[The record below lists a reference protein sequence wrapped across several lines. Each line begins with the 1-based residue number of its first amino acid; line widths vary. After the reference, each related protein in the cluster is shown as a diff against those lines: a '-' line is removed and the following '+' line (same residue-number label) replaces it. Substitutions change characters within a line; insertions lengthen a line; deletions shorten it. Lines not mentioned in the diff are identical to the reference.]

1 MERHYD
7 EYQLTIRY
15 RIAFRAL
22 LLLQAVALLLP
33 PSLYFFTASVR
44 RGAYLSRRERHPL
57 GAALFFL
64 ADGAVLAAVA
74 ALRLAAGEAIAR
86 AGQLTGAGALLPLPG
101 RGPSLAAPAREGAGR
116 RVTVLLR
123 AFPNSSYKKRRAISG
138 KIRKPPARF
147 AGEISSFRRGARSRP
162 GDARRPGR
170 PGALPCRSGCG
181 RSWSRST
188 CTRRRGQR
196 PCPPPGS

>member
-22 LLLQAVALLLP
+22 LLTLALILANGLVNTFHPWAPPLLQAVALLLP

-74 ALRLAAGEAIAR
+74 AMRLAAGEAIAR
-86 AGQLTGAGALLPLPG
+86 AGQLTEAALPLV
-101 RGPSLAAPAREGAGR
+101 LALFFLYLGA
-116 RVTVLLR
+116 VLLWQLRRER
-123 AFPNSSYKKRRAISG
+123 AQD
-138 KIRKPPARF
+138 
-147 AGEISSFRRGARSRP
+147 GE
-162 GDARRPGR
+162 
-170 PGALPCRSGCG
+170 
-181 RSWSRST
+181 
-188 CTRRRGQR
+188 
-196 PCPPPGS
+196 

>member
-22 LLLQAVALLLP
+22 LLTLALILANGLVNTFHPWAPPLLQAVALLLP

-74 ALRLAAGEAIAR
+74 AMRLAAGEAIAR
-86 AGQLTGAGALLPLPG
+86 AGQLTEAALPLG
-101 RGPSLAAPAREGAGR
+101 LALFFLYLGA
-116 RVTVLLR
+116 VLLWQLRCER
-123 AFPNSSYKKRRAISG
+123 AQD
-138 KIRKPPARF
+138 
-147 AGEISSFRRGARSRP
+147 GE
-162 GDARRPGR
+162 
-170 PGALPCRSGCG
+170 
-181 RSWSRST
+181 
-188 CTRRRGQR
+188 
-196 PCPPPGS
+196 

>member
-22 LLLQAVALLLP
+22 LLTLALILANGLVNTFHPWAPPLLQAVALLLP

-57 GAALFFL
+57 EAALFFL

-74 ALRLAAGEAIAR
+74 AMRLAAGEAIVR
-86 AGQLTGAGALLPLPG
+86 AGQLTEAALPLG
-101 RGPSLAAPAREGAGR
+101 LALFFLYLGA
-116 RVTVLLR
+116 VLLWQLRRER
-123 AFPNSSYKKRRAISG
+123 AQ
-138 KIRKPPARF
+138 
-147 AGEISSFRRGARSRP
+147 
-162 GDARRPGR
+162 GDE
-170 PGALPCRSGCG
+170 
-181 RSWSRST
+181 
-188 CTRRRGQR
+188 
-196 PCPPPGS
+196 

>member
-22 LLLQAVALLLP
+22 LLTLALILANGLVNTFHPWAPPLLQAVALLLP

-64 ADGAVLAAVA
+64 ADGAVFAAA
-74 ALRLAAGEAIAR
+74 AAMRLAGGDAIVR
-86 AGQLTGAGALLPLPG
+86 AGQLTEAALPL
-101 RGPSLAAPAREGAGR
+101 RLALFFLYLGA
-116 RVTVLLR
+116 VLLWQL
-123 AFPNSSYKKRRAISG
+123 RREKAQSD
-138 KIRKPPARF
+138 
-147 AGEISSFRRGARSRP
+147 E
-162 GDARRPGR
+162 
-170 PGALPCRSGCG
+170 
-181 RSWSRST
+181 
-188 CTRRRGQR
+188 
-196 PCPPPGS
+196 

>member
-22 LLLQAVALLLP
+22 LLTLALILATGLVNTFHPWAPPLLQAVALLLP

-74 ALRLAAGEAIAR
+74 AMRLAAGEAIAR
-86 AGQLTGAGALLPLPG
+86 AGQLTEAALPLG
-101 RGPSLAAPAREGAGR
+101 LALFFLYLGA
-116 RVTVLLR
+116 VLLWQLRRER
-123 AFPNSSYKKRRAISG
+123 AQ
-138 KIRKPPARF
+138 
-147 AGEISSFRRGARSRP
+147 
-162 GDARRPGR
+162 GDE
-170 PGALPCRSGCG
+170 
-181 RSWSRST
+181 
-188 CTRRRGQR
+188 
-196 PCPPPGS
+196 

>member
-22 LLLQAVALLLP
+22 LLTLALILANGLVNTFHPWAPPLLQAVALLLP

-74 ALRLAAGEAIAR
+74 VMRLAAGEAIAR
-86 AGQLTGAGALLPLPG
+86 AGQLTEAALPLG
-101 RGPSLAAPAREGAGR
+101 LALFFLYLGA
-116 RVTVLLR
+116 VLLWQLRRER
-123 AFPNSSYKKRRAISG
+123 AQD
-138 KIRKPPARF
+138 
-147 AGEISSFRRGARSRP
+147 GE
-162 GDARRPGR
+162 
-170 PGALPCRSGCG
+170 
-181 RSWSRST
+181 
-188 CTRRRGQR
+188 
-196 PCPPPGS
+196 

>member
-22 LLLQAVALLLP
+22 LLTLALILANGLVNTFHPWAPPLLQAVALLLP

-57 GAALFFL
+57 GAALFVL

-74 ALRLAAGEAIAR
+74 AMRLAAGEAIAR
-86 AGQLTGAGALLPLPG
+86 AGQLTEAALPLG
-101 RGPSLAAPAREGAGR
+101 LALFFLYLGA
-116 RVTVLLR
+116 VLLWQL
-123 AFPNSSYKKRRAISG
+123 RREKAQD
-138 KIRKPPARF
+138 
-147 AGEISSFRRGARSRP
+147 GE
-162 GDARRPGR
+162 
-170 PGALPCRSGCG
+170 
-181 RSWSRST
+181 
-188 CTRRRGQR
+188 
-196 PCPPPGS
+196 

>member
-22 LLLQAVALLLP
+22 LLTLALILANGLVNTFHPWAPPLLQAVALLLP

-64 ADGAVLAAVA
+64 ADGAVWAAVA
-74 ALRLAAGEAIAR
+74 AMRLAAGEAIAR
-86 AGQLTGAGALLPLPG
+86 AGQLTEAALPLG
-101 RGPSLAAPAREGAGR
+101 LALFFLYLGA
-116 RVTVLLR
+116 VLLWQLRRER
-123 AFPNSSYKKRRAISG
+123 AQ
-138 KIRKPPARF
+138 
-147 AGEISSFRRGARSRP
+147 
-162 GDARRPGR
+162 GDE
-170 PGALPCRSGCG
+170 
-181 RSWSRST
+181 
-188 CTRRRGQR
+188 
-196 PCPPPGS
+196 

>member
-22 LLLQAVALLLP
+22 LLTLALILANGLVNTFHPWAPPLLQAVALLLP

-74 ALRLAAGEAIAR
+74 AMRLAAGEAIAR
-86 AGQLTGAGALLPLPG
+86 AGQLTETALPLG
-101 RGPSLAAPAREGAGR
+101 LALFFLYLGA
-116 RVTVLLR
+116 VLLWQLRRER
-123 AFPNSSYKKRRAISG
+123 AQD
-138 KIRKPPARF
+138 
-147 AGEISSFRRGARSRP
+147 GE
-162 GDARRPGR
+162 
-170 PGALPCRSGCG
+170 
-181 RSWSRST
+181 
-188 CTRRRGQR
+188 
-196 PCPPPGS
+196 

>member
-22 LLLQAVALLLP
+22 LLTLALILANGLVNTFHPWAPPLLQAVALLLP

-74 ALRLAAGEAIAR
+74 AMRLAAGEAIAR
-86 AGQLTGAGALLPLPG
+86 AGQLTEAALPLG
-101 RGPSLAAPAREGAGR
+101 MALFFLYLGA
-116 RVTVLLR
+116 VLLWQLRRER
-123 AFPNSSYKKRRAISG
+123 AQ
-138 KIRKPPARF
+138 
-147 AGEISSFRRGARSRP
+147 
-162 GDARRPGR
+162 GDE
-170 PGALPCRSGCG
+170 
-181 RSWSRST
+181 
-188 CTRRRGQR
+188 
-196 PCPPPGS
+196 

>member
-22 LLLQAVALLLP
+22 LLTLALILANGLVNTFHPWAPPLLQAVALLLP

-74 ALRLAAGEAIAR
+74 AMRLAAGEAIAR
-86 AGQLTGAGALLPLPG
+86 AGQLTEATLPLG
-101 RGPSLAAPAREGAGR
+101 LALFFLYLGA
-116 RVTVLLR
+116 VLLWQL
-123 AFPNSSYKKRRAISG
+123 RREKAQ
-138 KIRKPPARF
+138 
-147 AGEISSFRRGARSRP
+147 
-162 GDARRPGR
+162 GDE
-170 PGALPCRSGCG
+170 
-181 RSWSRST
+181 
-188 CTRRRGQR
+188 
-196 PCPPPGS
+196 

>member
-22 LLLQAVALLLP
+22 LLTLALILANGLVNTFHPWAPPLLQAVALLLP

-74 ALRLAAGEAIAR
+74 AMRLAAGEAIAR
-86 AGQLTGAGALLPLPG
+86 AGQLTEAALPLG
-101 RGPSLAAPAREGAGR
+101 LALFFLYLGA
-116 RVTVLLR
+116 VLLWRLRRER
-123 AFPNSSYKKRRAISG
+123 AQ
-138 KIRKPPARF
+138 
-147 AGEISSFRRGARSRP
+147 
-162 GDARRPGR
+162 GDE
-170 PGALPCRSGCG
+170 
-181 RSWSRST
+181 
-188 CTRRRGQR
+188 
-196 PCPPPGS
+196 

>member
-22 LLLQAVALLLP
+22 LLTLALILANGLVNTFHPWAPPLLQAVALLLP

-74 ALRLAAGEAIAR
+74 AMRLAAGEAIAR
-86 AGQLTGAGALLPLPG
+86 AGQLTEAALPLG
-101 RGPSLAAPAREGAGR
+101 LALFFLYLG
-116 RVTVLLR
+116 VVLLWQLRRER
-123 AFPNSSYKKRRAISG
+123 AQD
-138 KIRKPPARF
+138 
-147 AGEISSFRRGARSRP
+147 GE
-162 GDARRPGR
+162 
-170 PGALPCRSGCG
+170 
-181 RSWSRST
+181 
-188 CTRRRGQR
+188 
-196 PCPPPGS
+196 

>member
-22 LLLQAVALLLP
+22 LLTLALILANGLVNTFHPWAPPLLQAVALLLP

-74 ALRLAAGEAIAR
+74 AMRLAAGEAIAR
-86 AGQLTGAGALLPLPG
+86 AGQLTEAALPLG
-101 RGPSLAAPAREGAGR
+101 LALFFLYLGAVILWQLRREKAQ
-116 RVTVLLR
+116 
-123 AFPNSSYKKRRAISG
+123 
-138 KIRKPPARF
+138 
-147 AGEISSFRRGARSRP
+147 
-162 GDARRPGR
+162 GDE
-170 PGALPCRSGCG
+170 
-181 RSWSRST
+181 
-188 CTRRRGQR
+188 
-196 PCPPPGS
+196 

>member
-22 LLLQAVALLLP
+22 LLMLALILANGLVNTFHPWAPPLLQAVALLLP

-74 ALRLAAGEAIAR
+74 AMRLAAGEAIAR
-86 AGQLTGAGALLPLPG
+86 AGQLTEAALPLG
-101 RGPSLAAPAREGAGR
+101 LALFFLYLGA
-116 RVTVLLR
+116 VLLWQL
-123 AFPNSSYKKRRAISG
+123 RREKAQ
-138 KIRKPPARF
+138 
-147 AGEISSFRRGARSRP
+147 
-162 GDARRPGR
+162 GDE
-170 PGALPCRSGCG
+170 
-181 RSWSRST
+181 
-188 CTRRRGQR
+188 
-196 PCPPPGS
+196 

>member
-22 LLLQAVALLLP
+22 LLTLALILANGLVNTFHPWAPPLLQAVALLLP

-74 ALRLAAGEAIAR
+74 AMRLAAGETIVR
-86 AGQLTGAGALLPLPG
+86 AGQLTEAALPLG
-101 RGPSLAAPAREGAGR
+101 LALFFLYLGA
-116 RVTVLLR
+116 VLLWQL
-123 AFPNSSYKKRRAISG
+123 RREKAQSD
-138 KIRKPPARF
+138 
-147 AGEISSFRRGARSRP
+147 E
-162 GDARRPGR
+162 
-170 PGALPCRSGCG
+170 
-181 RSWSRST
+181 
-188 CTRRRGQR
+188 
-196 PCPPPGS
+196 

>member
-22 LLLQAVALLLP
+22 LLTLALILANGLVNTFHPWAPPLLQAVALLLP

-74 ALRLAAGEAIAR
+74 AMRLAAGEAIAR
-86 AGQLTGAGALLPLPG
+86 AGQLTEAALPLG
-101 RGPSLAAPAREGAGR
+101 LALFFLYLGA
-116 RVTVLLR
+116 VLLWR
-123 AFPNSSYKKRRAISG
+123 LRREKAQ
-138 KIRKPPARF
+138 
-147 AGEISSFRRGARSRP
+147 
-162 GDARRPGR
+162 GDE
-170 PGALPCRSGCG
+170 
-181 RSWSRST
+181 
-188 CTRRRGQR
+188 
-196 PCPPPGS
+196 

>member
-15 RIAFRAL
+15 RIVFRAL
-22 LLLQAVALLLP
+22 LLTLALILANGLVNTFHPWAPPLLQAVALLLP

-74 ALRLAAGEAIAR
+74 AMRLAAGEAIAR
-86 AGQLTGAGALLPLPG
+86 AGQLTEAALPLG
-101 RGPSLAAPAREGAGR
+101 MAFYFLYLGA
-116 RVTVLLR
+116 VLLWQLRRER
-123 AFPNSSYKKRRAISG
+123 AQ
-138 KIRKPPARF
+138 
-147 AGEISSFRRGARSRP
+147 
-162 GDARRPGR
+162 GDE
-170 PGALPCRSGCG
+170 
-181 RSWSRST
+181 
-188 CTRRRGQR
+188 
-196 PCPPPGS
+196 

>member
-22 LLLQAVALLLP
+22 LLTLALILANGLVNTFHPWAPPLLQAVALLLP

-74 ALRLAAGEAIAR
+74 AMRLAAGEAITR
-86 AGQLTGAGALLPLPG
+86 AGQLTEAALPLG
-101 RGPSLAAPAREGAGR
+101 LALFFLYLGA
-116 RVTVLLR
+116 VLLWQL
-123 AFPNSSYKKRRAISG
+123 RREKAQ
-138 KIRKPPARF
+138 
-147 AGEISSFRRGARSRP
+147 
-162 GDARRPGR
+162 GDE
-170 PGALPCRSGCG
+170 
-181 RSWSRST
+181 
-188 CTRRRGQR
+188 
-196 PCPPPGS
+196 

>member
-22 LLLQAVALLLP
+22 LLTLALILANGLVNTFHPWAPQAVALLLP

-74 ALRLAAGEAIAR
+74 AMRLAAGEAIVR
-86 AGQLTGAGALLPLPG
+86 AGQLTEAALPLG
-101 RGPSLAAPAREGAGR
+101 LALFFLYLGA
-116 RVTVLLR
+116 VLLWQLRRER
-123 AFPNSSYKKRRAISG
+123 AQ
-138 KIRKPPARF
+138 
-147 AGEISSFRRGARSRP
+147 
-162 GDARRPGR
+162 GDE
-170 PGALPCRSGCG
+170 
-181 RSWSRST
+181 
-188 CTRRRGQR
+188 
-196 PCPPPGS
+196 

>member
-22 LLLQAVALLLP
+22 LLTLALILANGLVNTFHPWAPPLLQAVALLLP

-44 RGAYLSRRERHPL
+44 RGVYLSRRERHPL

-74 ALRLAAGEAIAR
+74 AMRLAAGEAIAR
-86 AGQLTGAGALLPLPG
+86 AGQLTEAALPLG
-101 RGPSLAAPAREGAGR
+101 LALFFLYLGA
-116 RVTVLLR
+116 VLLWQLRRER
-123 AFPNSSYKKRRAISG
+123 AQ
-138 KIRKPPARF
+138 
-147 AGEISSFRRGARSRP
+147 
-162 GDARRPGR
+162 GDE
-170 PGALPCRSGCG
+170 
-181 RSWSRST
+181 
-188 CTRRRGQR
+188 
-196 PCPPPGS
+196 

>member
-22 LLLQAVALLLP
+22 LLTLALILANGLVNTFHPWAPPLLQAVALLLP

-74 ALRLAAGEAIAR
+74 AMRLAAGEAIAR
-86 AGQLTGAGALLPLPG
+86 AGQLTEAALPLG
-101 RGPSLAAPAREGAGR
+101 MALFFLYLGA
-116 RVTVLLR
+116 VLLWQL
-123 AFPNSSYKKRRAISG
+123 RREKAQD
-138 KIRKPPARF
+138 
-147 AGEISSFRRGARSRP
+147 GE
-162 GDARRPGR
+162 
-170 PGALPCRSGCG
+170 
-181 RSWSRST
+181 
-188 CTRRRGQR
+188 
-196 PCPPPGS
+196 

>member
-22 LLLQAVALLLP
+22 LLTLALILANGLVNTFHPWAPPLLQAVALLLP

-74 ALRLAAGEAIAR
+74 AMRLAAGEAIMR
-86 AGQLTGAGALLPLPG
+86 AGQLTEAALPLG
-101 RGPSLAAPAREGAGR
+101 LALFFLYLGA
-116 RVTVLLR
+116 VLLWQLRRER
-123 AFPNSSYKKRRAISG
+123 AQ
-138 KIRKPPARF
+138 
-147 AGEISSFRRGARSRP
+147 
-162 GDARRPGR
+162 GDE
-170 PGALPCRSGCG
+170 
-181 RSWSRST
+181 
-188 CTRRRGQR
+188 
-196 PCPPPGS
+196 

>member
-22 LLLQAVALLLP
+22 LLTLALILANGLVNTFHPWAPPLLLAVALLLP

-74 ALRLAAGEAIAR
+74 AMRLAAGEAIVR
-86 AGQLTGAGALLPLPG
+86 AGQLTEAALPLG
-101 RGPSLAAPAREGAGR
+101 LALFFLYLGA
-116 RVTVLLR
+116 VLLWQLRRER
-123 AFPNSSYKKRRAISG
+123 AQ
-138 KIRKPPARF
+138 
-147 AGEISSFRRGARSRP
+147 
-162 GDARRPGR
+162 GDE
-170 PGALPCRSGCG
+170 
-181 RSWSRST
+181 
-188 CTRRRGQR
+188 
-196 PCPPPGS
+196 

>member
-22 LLLQAVALLLP
+22 LLTLALILANGLVNTFHPWAPPLLQAVALLLP

-74 ALRLAAGEAIAR
+74 AMRLAAGEAIAR
-86 AGQLTGAGALLPLPG
+86 AGQLTEAALPLG
-101 RGPSLAAPAREGAGR
+101 MALFFLYLGA
-116 RVTVLLR
+116 VLLWQL
-123 AFPNSSYKKRRAISG
+123 RREKAQG
-138 KIRKPPARF
+138 
-147 AGEISSFRRGARSRP
+147 GE
-162 GDARRPGR
+162 
-170 PGALPCRSGCG
+170 
-181 RSWSRST
+181 
-188 CTRRRGQR
+188 
-196 PCPPPGS
+196 

>member
-15 RIAFRAL
+15 RIVFRAL
-22 LLLQAVALLLP
+22 LLTLALILANGLVNTFHPWAPPLLQAVALLLP

-74 ALRLAAGEAIAR
+74 AMRLAAGEAIAR
-86 AGQLTGAGALLPLPG
+86 AGQLTEAALPLG
-101 RGPSLAAPAREGAGR
+101 LALFFLYLGA
-116 RVTVLLR
+116 VLLWQLRRER
-123 AFPNSSYKKRRAISG
+123 AQD
-138 KIRKPPARF
+138 
-147 AGEISSFRRGARSRP
+147 GE
-162 GDARRPGR
+162 
-170 PGALPCRSGCG
+170 
-181 RSWSRST
+181 
-188 CTRRRGQR
+188 
-196 PCPPPGS
+196 

>member
-22 LLLQAVALLLP
+22 LLTLALILANGLVNTFHPWAPPLLQAVALLLP

-57 GAALFFL
+57 GATLFFL

-74 ALRLAAGEAIAR
+74 AMRLAAGEAIAR
-86 AGQLTGAGALLPLPG
+86 AGQLTEAALPLG
-101 RGPSLAAPAREGAGR
+101 LALFFLYLGA
-116 RVTVLLR
+116 VLLWQL
-123 AFPNSSYKKRRAISG
+123 RREKAQ
-138 KIRKPPARF
+138 
-147 AGEISSFRRGARSRP
+147 
-162 GDARRPGR
+162 GDE
-170 PGALPCRSGCG
+170 
-181 RSWSRST
+181 
-188 CTRRRGQR
+188 
-196 PCPPPGS
+196 

>member
-22 LLLQAVALLLP
+22 LLTLALILANGLVNTFHPWAPPLLQAVALLLP
-33 PSLYFFTASVR
+33 PTLYFFTASVR

-74 ALRLAAGEAIAR
+74 AMRLAAGEAIAR
-86 AGQLTGAGALLPLPG
+86 AGQLTEAALPLG
-101 RGPSLAAPAREGAGR
+101 LALFFLYLGA
-116 RVTVLLR
+116 VLLWQL
-123 AFPNSSYKKRRAISG
+123 RREKAQ
-138 KIRKPPARF
+138 
-147 AGEISSFRRGARSRP
+147 
-162 GDARRPGR
+162 GDE
-170 PGALPCRSGCG
+170 
-181 RSWSRST
+181 
-188 CTRRRGQR
+188 
-196 PCPPPGS
+196 

>member
-22 LLLQAVALLLP
+22 LLTLALILANGLVNTFHPWAPPLLQAVALLLP

-74 ALRLAAGEAIAR
+74 AMRLAAGEAIVR
-86 AGQLTGAGALLPLPG
+86 AGQLTEAALPLV
-101 RGPSLAAPAREGAGR
+101 LALFFLYLGA
-116 RVTVLLR
+116 VLLWQLRRER
-123 AFPNSSYKKRRAISG
+123 AQD
-138 KIRKPPARF
+138 
-147 AGEISSFRRGARSRP
+147 GE
-162 GDARRPGR
+162 
-170 PGALPCRSGCG
+170 
-181 RSWSRST
+181 
-188 CTRRRGQR
+188 
-196 PCPPPGS
+196 

>member
-22 LLLQAVALLLP
+22 LLTLALILANGLVNTFHPWAPPLLQAVALLLP
-33 PSLYFFTASVR
+33 PSLYFFTTSVR

-74 ALRLAAGEAIAR
+74 AMRLAAGEAIAR
-86 AGQLTGAGALLPLPG
+86 AGQLTEAALPLG
-101 RGPSLAAPAREGAGR
+101 MALFFLYLGA
-116 RVTVLLR
+116 VLLWQL
-123 AFPNSSYKKRRAISG
+123 RREKAQSD
-138 KIRKPPARF
+138 
-147 AGEISSFRRGARSRP
+147 E
-162 GDARRPGR
+162 
-170 PGALPCRSGCG
+170 
-181 RSWSRST
+181 
-188 CTRRRGQR
+188 
-196 PCPPPGS
+196 

>member
-22 LLLQAVALLLP
+22 LLTLALILANGLVNTFHPWAPPLLQAVALLLP

-74 ALRLAAGEAIAR
+74 AMRLAAGEAIVR
-86 AGQLTGAGALLPLPG
+86 AGQLTEAALPLG
-101 RGPSLAAPAREGAGR
+101 MALFFLYLGA
-116 RVTVLLR
+116 VLLWQLRRER
-123 AFPNSSYKKRRAISG
+123 AQ
-138 KIRKPPARF
+138 
-147 AGEISSFRRGARSRP
+147 GEE
-162 GDARRPGR
+162 
-170 PGALPCRSGCG
+170 
-181 RSWSRST
+181 
-188 CTRRRGQR
+188 
-196 PCPPPGS
+196 

>member
-15 RIAFRAL
+15 CIAFRAL
-22 LLLQAVALLLP
+22 LLTLALILANGLVNTFHPWAPPLLQAVALLLP

-74 ALRLAAGEAIAR
+74 AMRLAAGEAIAR
-86 AGQLTGAGALLPLPG
+86 AGQLTEAALPLG
-101 RGPSLAAPAREGAGR
+101 LALFFLYLGA
-116 RVTVLLR
+116 VLLWQL
-123 AFPNSSYKKRRAISG
+123 RREKAQ
-138 KIRKPPARF
+138 
-147 AGEISSFRRGARSRP
+147 
-162 GDARRPGR
+162 GDE
-170 PGALPCRSGCG
+170 
-181 RSWSRST
+181 
-188 CTRRRGQR
+188 
-196 PCPPPGS
+196 

>member
-15 RIAFRAL
+15 RIVFRAL
-22 LLLQAVALLLP
+22 LLTLALILANGLVNTFHPWAPPLLQAVALLLP

-74 ALRLAAGEAIAR
+74 AMRLAAGEAIAR
-86 AGQLTGAGALLPLPG
+86 AGQLTEAALPLG
-101 RGPSLAAPAREGAGR
+101 LALFFLYLGA
-116 RVTVLLR
+116 VLLWQL
-123 AFPNSSYKKRRAISG
+123 RREKAQ
-138 KIRKPPARF
+138 
-147 AGEISSFRRGARSRP
+147 
-162 GDARRPGR
+162 GDE
-170 PGALPCRSGCG
+170 
-181 RSWSRST
+181 
-188 CTRRRGQR
+188 
-196 PCPPPGS
+196 

>member
-22 LLLQAVALLLP
+22 LLTLALNLANGLVTTFHPWAPPLLQAVALLLP

-74 ALRLAAGEAIAR
+74 AMRLAAGEALAR
-86 AGQLTGAGALLPLPG
+86 AGQLTEAALPLG
-101 RGPSLAAPAREGAGR
+101 LALFFLYLGA
-116 RVTVLLR
+116 VLLWQL
-123 AFPNSSYKKRRAISG
+123 RREKAQ
-138 KIRKPPARF
+138 
-147 AGEISSFRRGARSRP
+147 
-162 GDARRPGR
+162 GDE
-170 PGALPCRSGCG
+170 
-181 RSWSRST
+181 
-188 CTRRRGQR
+188 
-196 PCPPPGS
+196 

>member
-22 LLLQAVALLLP
+22 LLTLALILANGLVNTFHPWAPPLLQAVALLLP

-64 ADGAVLAAVA
+64 AIGAVLAAVA
-74 ALRLAAGEAIAR
+74 AMRLAAGEAIVR
-86 AGQLTGAGALLPLPG
+86 AGQLTEAALPLG
-101 RGPSLAAPAREGAGR
+101 LALFFLYLGA
-116 RVTVLLR
+116 VLLWQL
-123 AFPNSSYKKRRAISG
+123 RREKAQ
-138 KIRKPPARF
+138 
-147 AGEISSFRRGARSRP
+147 
-162 GDARRPGR
+162 GDE
-170 PGALPCRSGCG
+170 
-181 RSWSRST
+181 
-188 CTRRRGQR
+188 
-196 PCPPPGS
+196 

>member
-22 LLLQAVALLLP
+22 LLTLALILANGLVNTFHPWAPPLLQAVALLLP

-74 ALRLAAGEAIAR
+74 AMRLAAGEAIAR
-86 AGQLTGAGALLPLPG
+86 AGQLTEAALPLG
-101 RGPSLAAPAREGAGR
+101 LALFFLYLGA
-116 RVTVLLR
+116 VLLWQLRRER
-123 AFPNSSYKKRRAISG
+123 AQDD
-138 KIRKPPARF
+138 
-147 AGEISSFRRGARSRP
+147 E
-162 GDARRPGR
+162 
-170 PGALPCRSGCG
+170 
-181 RSWSRST
+181 
-188 CTRRRGQR
+188 
-196 PCPPPGS
+196 